1 MLCPVHQGIFVVI
14 INGQKVTGSSNVAT
28 SDYSPQN
35 SPESPL
41 KKMNLKEK
49 QNGA

>member
-1 MLCPVHQGIFVVI
+1 MHRFAFLLGSFFLTATQANAELI

-35 SPESPL
+35 SFQSCIA
-41 KKMNLKEK
+41 N
-49 QNGA
+49 